1 MTVFDSLL
9 AVTATFLEDGDRCD
23 YEFCLN
29 SFDSNDEDEYLGEED
44 QDDIPTVQKDFIGFD
59 FDVIDFGS
67 LDQPCGVSM
76 VVDNIGYEDA
86 FTDIKEELI
95 TIAKTVRDECDKPTR
110 VQFLLAM
117 NLRSERVGSY
127 DCEEWDCWM
136 EINRRIT
143 KDEINSLLFG
153 PYPKCKGCG
162 RQDQPMAILDKPER
176 GYYCDTCNPNK

>member
-9 AVTATFLEDGDRCD
+9 AVTATFLDGGDIYD
-23 YEFCLN
+23 YEFCLHSFN
-29 SFDSNDEDEYLGEED
+29 SKDEDDYLGEED
-44 QDDIPTVQKDFIGFD
+44 QEGRSTVQKAFIGFD
-59 FDVIDFGS
+59 FDMIAFGS

-86 FTDIKEELI
+86 FKNIKDELI
-95 TIAKTVRDECDKPTR
+95 TIAKIVRDECDQPTI

-117 NLRSERVGSY
+117 NFRSERVGSY
-127 DCEEWDCWM
+127 DCEEWDCWF

-162 RQDQPMAILDKPER
+162 EKDQPMAILDKPER